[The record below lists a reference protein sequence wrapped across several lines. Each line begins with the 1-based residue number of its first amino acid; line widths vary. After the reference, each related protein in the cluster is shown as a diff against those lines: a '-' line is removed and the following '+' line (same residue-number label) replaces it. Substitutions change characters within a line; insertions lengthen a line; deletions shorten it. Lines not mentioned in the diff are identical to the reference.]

1 MKRWH
6 VEVLAGLLGLGVV
19 ACASAEA
26 PSTMGAGGAAGSRL
40 PTGTAGDNGTTGA
53 AGTPSTRGSAGS
65 GAGGAV
71 VTGAAGGSVAGSG
84 GAGTSSAGTGG
95 GGAMGT
101 STCAPILA
109 ADLVSDF
116 ETGTAVVAMVS
127 GRAGS
132 WFVDNDGTGTQ
143 MPAKVAS
150 TALPAEAGGACNS
163 AYSLHTSGMGFTVWG
178 AEIGT
183 DLAPHNGTM
192 KVAYDASMYSGI
204 ALRAKAAMAQLVRVS
219 LSDDNT
225 STNGTACVNT
235 TVTTNKMRCGDYFG
249 TNLMLTSDWQDY
261 PMPFA
266 QMKQRGFGLP
276 IAAGIDKTHLYTLRI
291 QVSGSAAAPATFDF
305 SIDDVRFI
313 K

>member
-1 MKRWH
+1 MKRWP
-6 VEVLAGLLGLGVV
+6 VEILAGVLASAVV
-19 ACASAEA
+19 ACASPET
-26 PSTMGAGGAAGSRL
+26 PSTTGAGGADGAAGSSAL
-40 PTGTAGDNGTTGA
+40 TGAAGDNATTGA
-53 AGTPSTRGSAGS
+53 AGTPSPSGAAGS

-71 VTGAAGGSVAGSG
+71 TTGAAGAG
-84 GAGTSSAGTGG
+84 A
-95 GGAMGT
+95 GGAMGA
-101 STCAPILA
+101 STCAPIPA

-143 MPAKVAS
+143 TPAKIAG

-163 AYSLHTSGMGFTVWG
+163 AYSLRTSGMGFTVWG

-183 DLAPHNGTM
+183 DLAPHKGTM

-204 ALRAKAAMAQLVRVS
+204 ALRAKAATAQLVRVS

-225 STNGTACVNT
+225 STDGSVCVNT
-235 TVTTNKMRCGDYFG
+235 TVSTNPKRCGDYFG
-249 TNLMLTSDWQDY
+249 TDLMLTSAWQDY

-276 IAAGIDKTHLYTLRI
+276 IAAGIDKTRLYTLRI
-291 QVSGSAAAPATFDF
+291 EVSGSAAAPATFDF